1 MAPINLKSLL
11 IGNGLTDPLIQ
22 YKYYAKM
29 ACENSYGPVLDK
41 RTCDTMEQQ
50 YPACARLI
58 EGCYSS
64 GSVFTCLPAAMK
76 CNKDQISPYQQ
87 TGRNVYD
94 VRKDCEGGDLCYP
107 IMDDISKYLNKEDV
121 KKALGAQVDNY
132 ESCNMQINFKF
143 NVSPLP
149 LSFTIA

>member
-1 MAPINLKSLL
+1 
-11 IGNGLTDPLIQ
+11 
-22 YKYYAKM
+22 
-29 ACENSYGPVLDK
+29 
-41 RTCDTMEQQ
+41 
-50 YPACARLI
+50 
-58 EGCYSS
+58 
-64 GSVFTCLPAAMK
+64 MK